1 MYIFVGK
8 FSGNGNGNKYL
19 HLTHISAF
27 RHQIGR
33 LLIVHVLSSDLDW
46 DWNWDWGLVT
56 FDWDWG
62 LGLGKG
68 EWGIWNEEWD
78 GK

>member
-8 FSGNGNGNKYL
+8 FSENENGKAYL

-33 LLIVHVLSSDLDW
+33 ILIVHVSNVLLAPPGTQEVSLSVCLSVRHKVL
-46 DWNWDWGLVT
+46 
-56 FDWDWG
+56 
-62 LGLGKG
+62 
-68 EWGIWNEEWD
+68 
-78 GK
+78 

>member
-8 FSGNGNGNKYL
+8 FSENGNGKKYL

-33 LLIVHVLSSDLDW
+33 ILIVHVSNVFFTHRLTLYETELTLSAFTL
-46 DWNWDWGLVT
+46 
-56 FDWDWG
+56 
-62 LGLGKG
+62 
-68 EWGIWNEEWD
+68 NES
-78 GK
+78 